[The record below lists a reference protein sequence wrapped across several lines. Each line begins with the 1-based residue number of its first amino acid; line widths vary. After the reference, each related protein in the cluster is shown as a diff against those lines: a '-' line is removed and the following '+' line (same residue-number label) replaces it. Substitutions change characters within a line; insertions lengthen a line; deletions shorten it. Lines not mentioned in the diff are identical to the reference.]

1 MRIQS
6 TRVYTEVSKAI
17 QNGYKVVSAQGSSR
31 SSKTYNILIFL
42 IAYVLQHPK
51 TSLSIVRKTLP
62 ALKGS
67 VFRDFKEI
75 MQEKFK
81 IWDNRSMNKSE
92 MIYTLPN
99 GSFVEFFSTDDEQ
112 KIRGRKRNVLY
123 CNEANDISYLEWQQ
137 LVMRTTQFS
146 IVDYNPSFT
155 DEHWLC
161 ELNKDPRTYHFISTY
176 KDNPFL
182 EQTIIDEIESL
193 QHKNKVLWTVYGLG
207 QQAMA
212 EGLIFPDFEIVD
224 EFPLYAKHVAAGLDF
239 GYSCFSG
246 DTLITTL
253 HGNIPIKDIKKGD
266 FVLTRYGYKKVL
278 NKHIN
283 GIKEVVGKKIL
294 LGNRV
299 IEIFATDNHNFN
311 INGKWKKY
319 VELTKW
325 DRLFVLSNLT
335 GKNIVDTQT
344 GSIQTIITTNGK
356 RMGSTTKDCY
366 TMRCMSF
373 ITEKFQ
379 MVKSYIILTIIR
391 LIMTLSTLLQL
402 LQVNI
407 KSFTRKNWQD
417 IKPKSRQA
425 KFGLLNIIGMNAVK
439 KLMKIFPMKE
449 EFANIVEKNTP
460 RQIHIK
466 DFVQRNAI
474 INGNIHHRNA
484 ISKWFAN
491 IVERH
496 SGGINILNR
505 NVAPINARINWQ
517 TVKDVL
523 IFQRKFCEVY
533 DLEVEDAHEY
543 FANGILVHNC
553 DPTAIVR
560 CGLVDDRMYLDEEC
574 YRTHM
579 LAKEIIS
586 ELKRIGLFVYA
597 DSADPRLIQEIANA
611 GIVIYPADKYKGSV
625 MGGLTKMMEYKLCVT
640 RRSVNLIKELKNY
653 VYGQNKDG
661 KFINEPVDAYNHC
674 FVGETMIETL
684 SGIKRIDSIKVGE
697 YVLTS
702 DSYRKVS
709 KFFDN
714 GYKKILHIRLTFD
727 NFVVDIK
734 ATPEHKIKT
743 TKGWKQLQELTR
755 GDVLYTYNPLTVKSI
770 NCIRENGIS
779 LVDAKDYIVR
789 YGNHIMV
796 TFQRA
801 IMFITRMRTLGIMR
815 LKTFNW
821 SKGLNMFGFMQKSTK
836 KTPISFVGSKQI
848 LTTQERSQTNGTNQT
863 KDGNG
868 IAKWLKNKP
877 RISSQGNLSVNG
889 VEKNLNLNQM
899 DQIGSVPTSVKQL
912 SAIIRVL
919 TTKLESVKRVARNLF
934 ATNTVVPNIAVE
946 SVAGNIT
953 QTLKKESDL
962 TPKIKS
968 SSVKSAVRNTTA
980 DQQGKI
986 DIVAK
991 NAVLNLKWKRERAKY
1006 AESNS
1011 ERENIQK
1018 RGFVA
1023 SNVLAD
1029 ITVLGEST
1037 ERVYDLEVEGMHE
1050 YFANGIL
1057 VHNCIDA
1064 ARYYTIGKL
1073 LGKVLTNR
1081 TYTKD
1086 DLGIY

>member
-51 TSLSIVRKTLP
+51 TSLSVVRKTLP

-224 EFPLYAKHVAAGLDF
+224 EFPLYAKHVSAGLDF
-239 GYSCFSG
+239 GYS
-246 DTLITTL
+246 
-253 HGNIPIKDIKKGD
+253 
-266 FVLTRYGYKKVL
+266 
-278 NKHIN
+278 
-283 GIKEVVGKKIL
+283 
-294 LGNRV
+294 
-299 IEIFATDNHNFN
+299 
-311 INGKWKKY
+311 
-319 VELTKW
+319 
-325 DRLFVLSNLT
+325 
-335 GKNIVDTQT
+335 Q
-344 GSIQTIITTNGK
+344 
-356 RMGSTTKDCY
+356 
-366 TMRCMSF
+366 
-373 ITEKFQ
+373 
-379 MVKSYIILTIIR
+379 
-391 LIMTLSTLLQL
+391 
-402 LQVNI
+402 
-407 KSFTRKNWQD
+407 
-417 IKPKSRQA
+417 
-425 KFGLLNIIGMNAVK
+425 
-439 KLMKIFPMKE
+439 
-449 EFANIVEKNTP
+449 
-460 RQIHIK
+460 
-466 DFVQRNAI
+466 
-474 INGNIHHRNA
+474 
-484 ISKWFAN
+484 
-491 IVERH
+491 
-496 SGGINILNR
+496 
-505 NVAPINARINWQ
+505 
-517 TVKDVL
+517 
-523 IFQRKFCEVY
+523 
-533 DLEVEDAHEY
+533 
-543 FANGILVHNC
+543 
-553 DPTAIVR
+553 DPTAIIK
-560 CGLVDDRMYLDEEC
+560 CGIVDDRMYLDEEC

-815 LKTFNW
+815 LKTLNW